1 MTSFDGLN
9 GFNKIFNFTTLTAVM
24 NAWAITKSSVFWQR
38 RVRECL
44 CLWCQVIQ
52 EPILGQKTWELTVLR
67 TMLTPALLNWVL
79 SYTWGLRRSGDQ
91 EIRLTR
97 LMLIG
102 LKMPFIFY
110 VFDDL
115 ASSLIFKLR
124 FWRFD
129 IILLYNI
136 CVSLRCGGFSIII
149 LTVWVK
155 WQKIL

>member
-1 MTSFDGLN
+1 MDWMVLIKYLILRLWRPQWMLGPSQSHQCSG
-9 GFNKIFNFTTLTAVM
+9 
-24 NAWAITKSSVFWQR
+24 SRESQR
-38 RVRECL
+38 VSLSLMSGYTGAES
-44 CLWCQVIQ
+44 
-52 EPILGQKTWELTVLR
+52 GAKTWELTVLR
-67 TMLTPALLNWVL
+67 TILTPALLNWVL

>member
-1 MTSFDGLN
+1 MVLIKYLILQLWRPWLMLGHY
-9 GFNKIFNFTTLTAVM
+9 KVI
-24 NAWAITKSSVFWQR
+24 SVVAAECQR
-38 RVRECL
+38 VSLSLMSGYTGAES
-44 CLWCQVIQ
+44 
-52 EPILGQKTWELTVLR
+52 GAKTWELTVLR

-79 SYTWGLRRSGDQ
+79 SYTWGVRRSGDQ
-91 EIRLTR
+91 EIRLTK

-129 IILLYNI
+129 IILLCNI
-136 CVSLRCGGFSIII
+136 WVSLRCGGLSIII

>member
-1 MTSFDGLN
+1 MVLINFWFYNCDGHYECF
-9 GFNKIFNFTTLTAVM
+9 GHHKVI
-24 NAWAITKSSVFWQR
+24 SVVAADSQR
-38 RVRECL
+38 VSLSLMSGYTGAES
-44 CLWCQVIQ
+44 
-52 EPILGQKTWELTVLR
+52 GAKTWELTVLR
-67 TMLTPALLNWVL
+67 TILTPALLNWVL
-79 SYTWGLRRSGDQ
+79 SYTRGLRRSGDQ